1 MLSSTYRLVNLLS
14 LDVAIGAMITAL
26 FFSRQL
32 LAPVRVYGIVAL
44 GLTVWVIYTTDRLM
58 DVRNLT
64 EPASSERHRFHQK
77 YSNPLWVAI
86 VAAVLIVCV
95 LIIFIR
101 PSVIVGG
108 LILAPVILIY
118 LLLQKKLPIKEFTVA
133 VLYTLGVLLPAWPEN
148 GQLIA
153 AVAGLIAQ
161 LFLIALT
168 NLLLFAWFEC
178 DADNMMGQ
186 ASLATRL
193 GKKSVSTLLTIL
205 FAIGSGLSFVGM
217 IFNPIGWI
225 FLLMWFV
232 LIGIFI
238 FHSYFVQ
245 HERYRLWGDAIFY
258 LPLIGLV

>member
-1 MLSSTYRLVNLLS
+1 MFNRAYRLVNLLS
-14 LDVAIGAMITAL
+14 LDVAFGAMITAL
-26 FFSRQL
+26 FFSKQL
-32 LAPVRVYGIVAL
+32 LAPVRAYGIAAL

-58 DVRNLT
+58 DVRHLT
-64 EPASSERHRFHQK
+64 EPAFSERHRFHQK
-77 YSNPLWVAI
+77 YSKPLWVAI
-86 VAAVLIVCV
+86 AVAVLIVCV

-133 VLYTLGVLLPAWPEN
+133 VLYTLGVLLPAWPESW
-148 GQLIA
+148 QLIVPA
-153 AVAGLIAQ
+153 AGLIAQ

-178 DADNMMGQ
+178 DVDSKMGQ
-186 ASLATRL
+186 ASLVTRL
-193 GKKSVSTLLTIL
+193 GKKVVSTLLIIL
-205 FAIGSGLSFVGM
+205 FVGGISLSFVGM
-217 IFNPIGWI
+217 ISNPIGWI

-232 LIGIFI
+232 LIGLFI
-238 FHSYFVQ
+238 FHSYFEEY
-245 HERYRLWGDAIFY
+245 ERYRLWGDAIFY